1 MRQRQQYQRVLL
13 RFEKHRIFSSGRLYP
28 ASSCQRLS
36 TRCRKPVE
44 VASCVVK
51 RLMKSRDRA
60 RLQRECKI
68 CLPLF
73 QVSVVSH
80 VSQDMLIDLLG
91 HDTGKGAGLRSTR
104 APGGRL
110 LKVSPALPSENLLKI
125 FSHKYC
131 SLAHS
136 FTRELYVVR
145 VAQCI
150 TKWASHPYPRRVSG
164 GRSSSA
170 FPCCK
175 WSKTNK
181 PPRPTNSSWRGPAT
195 RVTPIASCN
204 NFSDERPELVYDA
217 LDTNV
222 ERLLVL
228 ETNVDDLSPQGW
240 PTPWRII
247 SAGASRAGVHLY

>member
-1 MRQRQQYQRVLL
+1 M
-13 RFEKHRIFSSGRLYP
+13 
-28 ASSCQRLS
+28 
-36 TRCRKPVE
+36 
-44 VASCVVK
+44 
-51 RLMKSRDRA
+51 
-60 RLQRECKI
+60 
-68 CLPLF
+68 
-73 QVSVVSH
+73 
-80 VSQDMLIDLLG
+80 
-91 HDTGKGAGLRSTR
+91 
-104 APGGRL
+104 
-110 LKVSPALPSENLLKI
+110 SPALPSENLLKI

-145 VAQCI
+145 VRAMHYQVGISSIPSSCV
-150 TKWASHPYPRRVSG
+150 R
-164 GRSSSA
+164 GRSRSA

-228 ETNVDDLSPQGW
+228 ETNVDDLSPQVMAYAMEE
-240 PTPWRII
+240 II
-247 SAGASRAGVHLY
+247 SAGALDAWCAPVLMKKGRQGTMLGVLCEPRLADTLIRIILTVRITVLCAPPRCHQNIC